1 MSDLDESDLDDACW
15 MTRGCTG
22 HGAPDDPQRF
32 WGLCNNKLWD
42 EYGKEKDSPVYSRV
56 PPASVGQL
64 THCENPKMEDTSKKF
79 VYLTHPIL

>member
-22 HGAPDDPQRF
+22 HGAPGDPQRF
-32 WGLCNNKLWD
+32 WGLCNTKLWD
-42 EYGKEKDSPVYSRV
+42 EYGKEKDSRVYSRV